1 MTDLLLPAVDL
12 AAITI
17 LTFAIYL
24 PRHRRRDLATAYL
37 AVNAG
42 VLAVTIALANSAAT
56 LGLGLGLFGVLS
68 IIRLRSSEL
77 EQHEI
82 AYYFSALALG
92 LLGGLGSGSIGLT
105 IALMAFIV
113 LVLAVGDSPRL
124 MRRHANQQV
133 VLDRAI
139 ADHEAVLARLEL
151 LLGTAI
157 ERASVRKLDLVN
169 DLTVVDVT
177 YRVPTRVRRS
187 EPAAPAPVAQPD
199 AERASLR

>member
-1 MTDLLLPAVDL
+1 MTDYLLLLADL
-12 AAITI
+12 VAIAI

-24 PRHRRRDLATAYL
+24 PRHQRRDLATAYL

-42 VLAVTIALANSAAT
+42 VLAVTVALANSAAT

-77 EQHEI
+77 EQHEV

-92 LLGGLGSGSIGLT
+92 LLGGLGGGSAALT
-105 IALMAFIV
+105 IGLMAFVV
-113 LVLAVGDSPRL
+113 LVLAIGDSPRL
-124 MRRHANQQV
+124 MRPQAHQQV

-139 ADHEAVLARLEL
+139 ADHEALLARLEL
-151 LLGTAI
+151 LLGPGIQRT
-157 ERASVRKLDLVN
+157 SVRKLDLVN

-177 YRVPTRVRRS
+177 YRVPAGGRRAA
-187 EPAAPAPVAQPD
+187 ERPAPASAPGS
-199 AERASLR
+199 ASGVLVP